1 MSGKKEC
8 LASRQ
13 KIRKKASI
21 KAVRKAIYLRSAFNA
36 SSTPHLAPFYE
47 VVEVLKSYPDGEGGG
62 YAIFISSL
70 GRERD
75 TIASKLDFRYRHS
88 FALGTF
94 LDENMVV
101 IPEVPCS
108 SEACHG
114 VPAEVQEDDTH
125 IDSKLSYRSD

>member
-1 MSGKKEC
+1 VSGKKEC

-36 SSTPHLAPFYE
+36 SSTPHLAPPFYE

-75 TIASKLDFRYRHS
+75 TTASK
-88 FALGTF
+88 T
-94 LDENMVV
+94 
-101 IPEVPCS
+101 
-108 SEACHG
+108 
-114 VPAEVQEDDTH
+114 
-125 IDSKLSYRSD
+125 

>member
-75 TIASKLDFRYRHS
+75 TTASK
-88 FALGTF
+88 
-94 LDENMVV
+94 N
-101 IPEVPCS
+101 
-108 SEACHG
+108 
-114 VPAEVQEDDTH
+114 
-125 IDSKLSYRSD
+125 